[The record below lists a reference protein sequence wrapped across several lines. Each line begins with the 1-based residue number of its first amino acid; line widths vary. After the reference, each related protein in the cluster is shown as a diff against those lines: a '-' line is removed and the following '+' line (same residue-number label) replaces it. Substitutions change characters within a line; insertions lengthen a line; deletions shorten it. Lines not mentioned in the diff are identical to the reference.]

1 MAGGSD
7 GPDDVD
13 SGLSPLARRVLAC
26 MLAVPEGIKFTGKD
40 VADVMPEGP
49 YRIQKALRELGETGH
64 RTVRRLKKPNGQFYV
79 EVEYHAIPVE
89 VDDAPS

>member
-1 MAGGSD
+1 MTDGS
-7 GPDDVD
+7 DDVD

-26 MLAVPEGIKFTGKD
+26 MLAVPEGIRFTGKD

-49 YRIQKALRELGETGH
+49 YRIQKALRELRDSGH
-64 RTVRRLKKPNGQFYV
+64 RTIRRLKKPNGQFYV

-89 VDDAPS
+89 ADDTSA

>member
-1 MAGGSD
+1 MPDGS
-7 GPDDVD
+7 D

-40 VADVMPEGP
+40 LTDVMPEGP
-49 YRIQKALRELGETGH
+49 YRIQKALRELGATGH

-79 EVEYHAIPVE
+79 EVEYHATPVE
-89 VDDAPS
+89 TDDSPS